1 MTNVS
6 AIRTV
11 PIRAPSCT
19 ADTLE
24 RPERSLAS
32 SLRGLDPHLPRA
44 VWLVQA
50 GGVVNALGNGVVIP
64 FIVIYLHNVR
74 GISFAEA
81 GLALS
86 FAGVTALVAGFAAGA
101 VVDRIGG
108 RNTLLLGLLLQAVAF
123 ALFPL
128 IREPWQAF
136 ALLGLE
142 GVGTACF
149 WPGQSTLLS
158 HLTPADERHA
168 AFALQR
174 ISMNLGI
181 GLGSLIGGLIATTS
195 DPASFTRLF
204 LLDAAT
210 FVVFVV
216 VLSCVKE
223 PRGAPEEAHEE
234 TVGGYRAVFR
244 DRNFVA
250 RLGLNVL
257 FVAVGYEVFALLPP
271 FAKNYADVDERWVG
285 FIWLAN
291 TLLIVIIQLPVS
303 KALEGRRRMSALAL
317 MNVLWAAAAL
327 LVLAGGDLLNGTS
340 AALVF
345 MTATMVFALGETLQ
359 GPTQAPLVADLAPEH
374 LRGRYF
380 ALGSMSWSAGSILG
394 PAIGGPLLGWHPLAV
409 WPLAAATC
417 LAAAVGC
424 LALER
429 RLPAGVRRTP
439 KPEPVSVTPLTPPL
453 DLAAERL

>member
-1 MTNVS
+1 VK
-6 AIRTV
+6 A
-11 PIRAPSCT
+11 
-19 ADTLE
+19 
-24 RPERSLAS
+24 LAS
-32 SLRGLDPHLPRA
+32 YLRGLDPHLPRT

-86 FAGVTALVAGFAAGA
+86 FAGVTALVAGFGAGWT
-101 VVDRIGG
+101 VDHIGG

-158 HLTPADERHA
+158 HLTPADDRHA

-181 GLGSLIGGLIATTS
+181 GLGSLVGGLIATTS

-210 FVVFVV
+210 FAVFVV
-216 VLSCVKE
+216 VLANVKE
-223 PRGAPEEAHEE
+223 PRGEPEVAHEE
-234 TVGGYRAVFR
+234 AAGGYRAVFR

-250 RLGLNVL
+250 LLGLNVL

-271 FAKNYADVDERWVG
+271 FAKNYADVDEHWIG
-285 FIWLAN
+285 YIWLAN
-291 TLLIVIIQLPVS
+291 TLLIVIAQLPVA
-303 KALEGRRRMSALAL
+303 KALEGRRRMVALAL
-317 MNVLWAAAAL
+317 MNVLWAVAAL
-327 LVLAGGDLLNGTS
+327 VVLVGGVALTATA

-345 MTATMVFALGETLQ
+345 MVATMIFGVGETLQ
-359 GPTQAPLVADLAPEH
+359 GPTQAPLVADLAPDR

-394 PAIGGPLLGWHPLAV
+394 PAVGGALLGWHPLTV
-409 WPLAAATC
+409 WPV
-417 LAAAVGC
+417 AAAVCVLAAIGC

-439 KPEPVSVTPLTPPL
+439 KPEPVAVTPLTPPL
-453 DLAAERL
+453 DLAPERL

>member
-1 MTNVS
+1 M
-6 AIRTV
+6 
-11 PIRAPSCT
+11 
-19 ADTLE
+19 E
-24 RPERSLAS
+24 SLAAYV
-32 SLRGLDPHLPRA
+32 RGLDPHLPRT
-44 VWLVQA
+44 VWLVQV

-64 FIVIYLHNVR
+64 FVVIYLHNVR

-86 FAGVTALVAGFAAGA
+86 FAGVTALVAGFGAGWT
-101 VVDRIGG
+101 VDRIGG
-108 RNTLLLGLLLQAVAF
+108 RNTLLLGLLLQAAAF
-123 ALFPL
+123 AMFPL

-158 HLTPADERHA
+158 RLTPDEDRHA

-181 GLGSLIGGLIATTS
+181 GLGSLVGGLIATTS
-195 DPASFTRLF
+195 DPGSFTRLF

-210 FVVFVV
+210 FFVFVV
-216 VLSCVKE
+216 VLANVHES
-223 PRGAPEEAHEE
+223 RGEPEEAHDEAP
-234 TVGGYRAVFR
+234 GGYRTVFR

-250 RLGLNVL
+250 LLGLNVL
-257 FVAVGYEVFALLPP
+257 FVAVGYEVFALL
-271 FAKNYADVDERWVG
+271 
-285 FIWLAN
+285 
-291 TLLIVIIQLPVS
+291 IVIAQLPVS
-303 KALEGRRRMSALAL
+303 KALEGRRRMVALAL
-317 MNVLWAAAAL
+317 MNVLWAVSSL
-327 LVLAGGDLLNGTS
+327 VVLAGGVLFTATA
-340 AALVF
+340 AALAF
-345 MTATMVFALGETLQ
+345 MAATMIFGIGETLQ
-359 GPTQAPLVADLAPEH
+359 GPTQAPLVADLAPER

-394 PAIGGPLLGWHPLAV
+394 PAAGGALLGWHPLAV
-409 WPLAAATC
+409 WPV
-417 LAAAVGC
+417 AAAVCVFSAAAC

-429 RLPAGVRRTP
+429 HLPARVRRTP
-439 KPEPVSVTPLTPPL
+439 KPEPVAQTPLAPPL